1 MKKWK
6 KLNKLSHK
14 VLREL
19 LLKLRVQPLVDL
31 KRRHQ
36 RKRPFLEDSQQ
47 IREKGLLLLE
57 SNLAANLLQ
66 RENQLHLKRLDN
78 HCLLLKRRNFKTQRV
93 KQMSQRKTLYLQEV
107 AQASLNQLTLVR
119 TTLLKCKSNNNSLP
133 NNIKMKR
140 RIKRWKKPKKK
151 LRNMKIINL
160 YKIKMSKIKA
170 MKATKKRKLSQIL
183 SQI

>member
-1 MKKWK
+1 LKNSRDIRKNKIKKNRSQRKKLRNKKWNKNHLLKKKMLSCKRKFNKKSRMKKWK

-66 RENQLHLKRLDN
+66 RENQLLLKRLDN
-78 HCLLLKRRNFKTQRV
+78 HCLLLKRRNFKT
-93 KQMSQRKTLYLQEV
+93 
-107 AQASLNQLTLVR
+107 
-119 TTLLKCKSNNNSLP
+119 
-133 NNIKMKR
+133 
-140 RIKRWKKPKKK
+140 
-151 LRNMKIINL
+151 
-160 YKIKMSKIKA
+160 
-170 MKATKKRKLSQIL
+170 
-183 SQI
+183 